1 VAKVKAKSD
10 TKISVEFPRTG
21 NAWLDAGIVGLY
33 RVLDGRPAYVDEPS
47 DATEPPYTLG
57 FEVALENDRLVLSGT
72 ASQIQGRLEWA
83 YDLLVATY
91 FNVSSRKQM
100 DDAGSHNF
108 YYDRD
113 TDQFVTFPKKKA
125 VGAASLLFDKAARP
139 SGTQDAWGAG
149 ADGQREAG
157 RMPASLSHLQG
168 RLDAFLAEHGLKPG
182 PPAGLLIDGPNQVR
196 PKVEIRVEAPVAK
209 PRCFLTGD
217 PASAP
222 VEAKE
227 TAFPLLGGSRSFIN
241 GGENWPRLSWK
252 VDFVGKFVPALAFFY
267 RQGDD
272 LQLFFPQS
280 NDLRRINALATV
292 LKQMV
297 DLEPNLFRNFNFD
310 PKLGGYFSR
319 RSEVT
324 VAFLHRVFVTLTN
337 QQAAARADRQVAR
350 REASE
355 GTITIGGDEEDQP
368 EKALEAEPDLQ
379 VSASDVIRQTQA
391 EGPVG
396 FAVVSATKKGNVWM
410 ARDFW
415 TFQDV
420 VYLARLFEAM
430 QKLVPSRS
438 GMFYPLC
445 RPSGLLHALRD
456 NEAGD
461 ETRTLLRDRVCEAI
475 LHRRP
480 VLHLIERHAFHA
492 DSGKANRVGPL
503 FRFACLYEIEL
514 RKGTEM
520 DKDGAY
526 QKMVEAA
533 SWLGK
538 TIGEEIVKAVKDP
551 EKRESPGRSR
561 GALFRLRKTRSVA
574 DFVNELA
581 RLQFR
586 YSISV
591 PPTALDGSN
600 FNPDSFEEFR
610 GFCVVA
616 ALNKFLLGTGEF
628 TRDSKPAQTQPAPGK

>member
-1 VAKVKAKSD
+1 
-10 TKISVEFPRTG
+10 
-21 NAWLDAGIVGLY
+21 LDA
-33 RVLDGRPAYVDEPS
+33 P
-47 DATEPPYTLG
+47 
-57 FEVALENDRLVLSGT
+57 
-72 ASQIQGRLEWA
+72 
-83 YDLLVATY
+83 
-91 FNVSSRKQM
+91 
-100 DDAGSHNF
+100 
-108 YYDRD
+108 
-113 TDQFVTFPKKKA
+113 
-125 VGAASLLFDKAARP
+125 
-139 SGTQDAWGAG
+139 
-149 ADGQREAG
+149 
-157 RMPASLSHLQG
+157 
-168 RLDAFLAEHGLKPG
+168 LKPG

-209 PRCFLTGD
+209 TGCFLTGD

-241 GGENWPRLSWK
+241 GSENWPRLSWK

-280 NDLRRINALATV
+280 NDLRRINALAVV

-297 DLEPNLFRNFNFD
+297 DLEPNLFRNYNFD

-319 RSEVT
+319 RSEVA

-337 QQAAARADRQVAR
+337 QEAAARADR
-350 REASE
+350 REAKRDATE
-355 GTITIGGDEEDQP
+355 GSITIGGDDEEDGP
-368 EKALEAEPDLQ
+368 ENEPDAEPGQ
-379 VSASDVIRQTQA
+379 RVSARDVYRQTQA

-396 FAVVSATKKGNVWM
+396 FAVVTATKKGNVWM

-420 VYLARLFEAM
+420 VYLSRLFEAM
-430 QKLVPSRS
+430 QKLVPSTS
-438 GMFYPLC
+438 GIFYPLC
-445 RPSGLLHALRD
+445 RPGNLMHALRD

-461 ETRTLLRDRVCEAI
+461 ETRTLLRDRVCESI

-480 VLHLIERHAFHA
+480 VLHMIERHAFHVSSHA
-492 DSGKANRVGPL
+492 DPGKANRVGPL
-503 FRFACLYEIEL
+503 FRFAKLYEIEL

-520 DKDGAY
+520 DRDGAY
-526 QKMVEAA
+526 QDMVNAA
-533 SWLGK
+533 IWLGE
-538 TIGEEIVKAVKDP
+538 TIGKAIVAAIKNKD
-551 EKRESPGRSR
+551 EKESTGRAR
-561 GALFRLRKTRSVA
+561 GALFRLRKTRSTA
-574 DFVNELA
+574 DFMNELA

-591 PPTALDGSN
+591 PPTALEGKN

-616 ALNKFLLGTGEF
+616 ALNKFLQGTGEF
-628 TRDSKPAQTQPAPGK
+628 ARDRKPAQTQPTR